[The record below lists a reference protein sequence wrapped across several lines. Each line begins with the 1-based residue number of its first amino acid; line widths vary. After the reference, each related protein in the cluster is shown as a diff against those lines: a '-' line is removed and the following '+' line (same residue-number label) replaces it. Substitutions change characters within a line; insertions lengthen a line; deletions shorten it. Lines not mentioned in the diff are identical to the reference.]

1 MSIQLICLSGT
12 PDEIGYQHGQLLREQ
27 IHQNIDFYKSVFL
40 INLKDQTQILQ
51 AARSYQ
57 ESIRTF
63 NPNFNLEIDH
73 IALGADVTEPLWLYA
88 LNARTELSMVGSFQE
103 CTAVVCPQESLIGQT
118 WDWAEKLEEKFFL
131 MEISLPDGHKILQ
144 LSEAGIIGKIGMN
157 NRGLGVTL
165 NYLYDPYIKNSTV
178 PIHIL
183 LRQVLECRSLD
194 EAQNA
199 ARRSGVGKASNLIV
213 AQSGQAIDIEFAG
226 DLMKIHEITDQYY
239 VHTNHCLHAK
249 APDNLE
255 EEVLLNSM
263 IRRETGIQILE
274 KSSSF
279 LPQTLMEVFSD
290 QSNDTKS
297 ILAKYK
303 PDPDELFGETGT
315 LATIIMNL
323 EDGIML
329 VRTGNP
335 DNSTFSINDFEEH
348 YLR

>member
-1 MSIQLICLSGT
+1 M
-12 PDEIGYQHGQLLREQ
+12 LREQ
-27 IHQNIDFYKSVFL
+27 IHQNIAFYQSVFL
-40 INLKDQTQILQ
+40 KNLKDQTQILR
-51 AARSYQ
+51 AARSFQ
-57 ESIRTF
+57 ESIRSY

-88 LNARTELSMVGSFQE
+88 LNARTELSMVDSLQE
-103 CTAVVCPQESLIGQT
+103 CTAVVCPPEGLIGQT

-131 MEISLPDGHKILQ
+131 MEISFPDGHKILQ
-144 LSEAGIIGKIGMN
+144 VSEAGIIGKIGMN

-165 NYLYDPYIKNSTV
+165 NFLYDPHVNFSTV

-194 EAQNA
+194 EAQSA
-199 ARRSGVGKASNLIV
+199 AQRSGTGKASNLIV
-213 AQSGQAIDIEFAG
+213 AKSGKAVDIEYAG
-226 DLMKIHEITDQYY
+226 DLMKIHKISDQYY

-255 EEVLLNSM
+255 KEVLLNSTT
-263 IRRETGIQILE
+263 RRDAGIQILE
-274 KSSSF
+274 KSSRY
-279 LPQTLMEVFSD
+279 LPKTLMEVFSD
-290 QSNDTKS
+290 QSNDTMS

-303 PDPDELFGETGT
+303 PDPDDLLGDIGT

-323 EDGIML
+323 EDRIML

-335 DNSTFSINDFEEH
+335 DNNTFSINDFAAYH
-348 YLR
+348 LH